1 MVPVWFL
8 NLDADEEIAKPQG
21 HKRPKD
27 YEERRAELAI
37 ALQPLTSRNGGVL
50 LEEWNN
56 SGAEAMGF
64 CWMPTPKAEARLR
77 SSGLKSPPCPHVE
90 VLKRANSR
98 KFSAAL
104 GVDLPGACYTENAE
118 ELDLLTVRKC
128 EGTDWLLKRPF
139 GFAGR
144 GRQKVSVGILKEA
157 ARAWALT
164 SLREGH
170 GIEVQPNVR
179 RVADF
184 ALHGFVC
191 RNKSAVYGD
200 PTRLVCDERGQWVRS
215 EVADPNE
222 LSEVESGRMRK
233 AAEEAAEGLIG
244 LGYYGPFGIDGF
256 RWRAADGTL
265 HFCPRIEV
273 NARYTMGWALG
284 MGNQQP
290 DLELR

>member
-8 NLDADEEIAKPQG
+8 NLDADEELAKPSG

-27 YEERRAELAI
+27 YEERRAERAA
-37 ALQPLTSRNGGVL
+37 ALLPLTSRRGGVL
-50 LEEWNN
+50 LEDWNN
-56 SGAEAMGF
+56 SGAEALGL

-77 SSGLKSPPCPHVE
+77 SAGLKSPPCPHVE

-118 ELDLLTVRKC
+118 ELDLLTVRAC
-128 EGTDWLLKRPF
+128 VGTDWLLKRPF

-144 GRQKVSVGILKEA
+144 GRQKVGVGILKEA

-170 GIEVQPNVR
+170 GVEIQPNVR

-184 ALHGFVC
+184 ALHGFVT
-191 RNKSAVYGD
+191 RNKQVILGT
-200 PTRLVCDERGQWVRS
+200 PTRLVCDDRGQWMRS
-215 EVADPNE
+215 EPADPNE
-222 LSEVESGRMRK
+222 LDSNEAKRMHT
-233 AAEEAAEGLIG
+233 AADEAGAGLIG

-256 RWRAADGTL
+256 RWRDTDGKL

-273 NARYTMGWALG
+273 NARYTMGWAIG
-284 MGNQQP
+284 MGDQMP
-290 DLELR
+290 DLDLR